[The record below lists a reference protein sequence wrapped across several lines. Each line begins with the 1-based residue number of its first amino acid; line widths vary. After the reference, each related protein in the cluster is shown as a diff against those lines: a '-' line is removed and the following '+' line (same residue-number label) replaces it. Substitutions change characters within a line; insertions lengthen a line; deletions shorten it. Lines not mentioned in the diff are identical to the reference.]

1 MKQWIIFIF
10 VLLWFGILAQEE
22 CVRPDDWDDEVDG
35 SWEEFK
41 HGFCNPIELGDQ
53 MIDGMPIEDTKKP
66 SHTIVIGMDGWKLTF
81 PDDLLTLQAEL
92 KQLREDVAEL
102 GDTVKKHEQLL
113 HVQDELQM
121 LNKHMVALKSLIQE
135 QETKIHLKEF
145 LGV

>member
-1 MKQWIIFIF
+1 MKEWIIFIF

-35 SWEEFK
+35 SWEESK

-53 MIDGMPIEDTKKP
+53 MIDGMPTEP
-66 SHTIVIGMDGWKLTF
+66 RTISIGFDDWKLTL
-81 PDDLLTLQAEL
+81 PDDWLTLQFEL

-102 GDTVKKHEQLL
+102 SNTVKRHEQLL

-121 LNKHMVALKSLIQE
+121 LNKHMVALKILIQE
-135 QETKIHLKEF
+135 QENKIHLKEF